1 MTALGV
7 TLRATAVVFFAAML
21 QLVIVSSILIGGGAP
36 DLLLVVVVILGIL
49 RGSVTGAA
57 LGFLAGLLVDVAT
70 LGTLGITSLVLTL
83 AGFWSG
89 RYAETTARD
98 RRVAP
103 LVAVGAITVL
113 AGLFGFVLHYML
125 GEEVVARHS
134 LVTALLPALV
144 VNLVLALPVYGLL
157 RAFVGEAED
166 VAAAADVEVMA

>member
-7 TLRATAVVFFAAML
+7 TMRATAAVFIAAML
-21 QLVIVSSILIGGGAP
+21 QLVIVSSILVGGGAA
-36 DLLLVVVVILGIL
+36 DLLLVVVVALGIL

-89 RYAETTARD
+89 RYAETTGRD

-125 GEEVVARHS
+125 GEDVVARHS

-144 VNLVLALPVYGLL
+144 LNLVLALPVYRVLQAL
-157 RAFVGEAED
+157 VGEAEG
-166 VAAAADVEVMA
+166 VSAATDVEVVV

>member
-7 TLRATAVVFFAAML
+7 TLRATTAVFVAAMV
-21 QLVIVSSILIGGGAP
+21 QLVVVSSILIGGGAP
-36 DLLLVVVVILGIL
+36 DLLLVVVVALGIL
-49 RGSVTGAA
+49 RGSVAGAA

-70 LGTLGITSLVLTL
+70 LGTLGITSLVFTL

-125 GEEVVARHS
+125 GEDVVARHA

-144 VNLVLALPVYGLL
+144 LNLVLALPVYRVL
-157 RAFVGEAED
+157 RALVGEADD
-166 VAAAADVEVMA
+166 VIAASDVEVVV